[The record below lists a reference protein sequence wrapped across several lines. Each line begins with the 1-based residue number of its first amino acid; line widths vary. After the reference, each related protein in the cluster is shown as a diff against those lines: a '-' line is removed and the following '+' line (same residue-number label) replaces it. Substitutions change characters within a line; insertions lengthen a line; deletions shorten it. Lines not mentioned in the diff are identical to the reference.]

1 MIKKYIL
8 KHFDKN
14 LVEFRFIP
22 SSLENISIEILNIN
36 EEYEKFFP
44 LGLVVEN
51 DTLLSWIKA
60 RTIPKN
66 RNFVHKLLMELDLS
80 LNDIEGIVSIS
91 KSLSL
96 NDSYWIVD
104 SDFDGLFD
112 DYNLYDNDFNK
123 ILSLLAYTGY
133 GSVKKQGFIS
143 SPEFTTNGMLA
154 KAWRRDPQGKK
165 GIYLYKGGSS
175 GFANCGK
182 EPYSEFYA
190 SQIAS
195 RMNLDITYYNLGKWK
210 GNINSICEIFSS
222 KKLSFI
228 PVCHLVT
235 EGGWRAVLDYYKDL
249 GDEFYNSLI
258 EMLIFDILIVNT
270 DRHFGNFGFLV
281 DSHTNKIVKTAPI
294 FDNGLSL
301 FHDVLDDDMEFLDK
315 YAKTKYMKNAN
326 DFMVFAETII
336 DSRVKNRLKKLI
348 NFKFTKHSKYNL
360 NAKRL
365 KQIESFIQRRVLAL
379 LKLNECKK

>member
-14 LVEFRFIP
+14 LIEFRFVS
-22 SSLENISIEILNIN
+22 SSLENITIEILNIN
-36 EEYEKFFP
+36 KEHKRFFP

-51 DTLLSWIKA
+51 LTLLSWIKA

-80 LNDIEGIVSIS
+80 LDDIEGIVSIS

-104 SDFDGLFD
+104 SDFNGLFD

-133 GSVKKQGFIS
+133 GSIKKQGFIS

-175 GFANCGK
+175 GCANCGK

-195 RMNLDITYYNLGKWK
+195 CLGLDTTYYNLGKWK

-222 KKLSFI
+222 KRLSFI
-228 PVCHLVT
+228 PVCHLVSD
-235 EGGWRAVLDYYKDL
+235 GGWRAVLDYYKNL
-249 GDEFYNSLI
+249 GDEFYNSLVD
-258 EMLIFDILIVNT
+258 MLIFDVIIVNT

-281 DSHTNKIVKTAPI
+281 DSYTNKIVKTAPI

-301 FHDVLDDDMEFLDK
+301 FHDLLDDDMEFLDK

-326 DFMVFAETII
+326 DFMIFAETII
-336 DSRVKNRLKKLI
+336 DTRVKNRLKKLI
-348 NFKFTKHSKYNL
+348 NFKFTKHSKYNM

-365 KQIESFIQRRVLAL
+365 KQIESFIQRRVTTL
-379 LKLNECKK
+379 LKLNDCKN